1 MLNYRTTSHALI
13 HYDDDNLCI
22 ELIRVYI
29 LWVNNYIFSVVTITR
44 EIGNM
49 ETLDIVDTSEEL
61 SLAISSNKRKRV
73 DDDDTSSEKV
83 TEKETSNENGDS
95 PAGII
100 LENGRKERPKKKKK
114 KKTKDPPIPLPM
126 SDIVP
131 HGKTA
136 FEYYRRWKLK
146 CDSDD
151 DVSSPESKQKDHIHA
166 FTDGSYRDDSDT
178 YGVGVYFLYD
188 RLKPYSESFK
198 GYGGNSNEAEMYAIM
213 KCLQMIPSDKKCM
226 IYTDSDYAYRCI
238 VEKSG
243 K

>member
-136 FEYYRRWKLK
+136 FEYYRRSL
-146 CDSDD
+146 
-151 DVSSPESKQKDHIHA
+151 
-166 FTDGSYRDDSDT
+166 
-178 YGVGVYFLYD
+178 
-188 RLKPYSESFK
+188 
-198 GYGGNSNEAEMYAIM
+198 
-213 KCLQMIPSDKKCM
+213 
-226 IYTDSDYAYRCI
+226 
-238 VEKSG
+238 
-243 K
+243 